1 MKVKLIAH
9 TPEPE
14 KVVAA
19 AAKLCYS
26 SATDIDTLME
36 GLAPE
41 KNEKFINH
49 LISMGHESPLEHVS
63 FTFGVEGVSRVLL
76 AELTRHRIA
85 SYSVRSM
92 RYVDEGNFE
101 YVTPKIIQDKN
112 FGESYDEAI
121 AKCRE
126 LYLEMVKAG
135 VPKEDARMVL
145 PNSTHTRIIFTM
157 NLRSLLNMLSL
168 RMCTRA
174 QWEIREM
181 AHAIWEICK
190 KKFPALFATAGPSC
204 IYNGYCPEGDKSC
217 GRMPTIEKLHEA
229 YKLVKHSH
237 AH

>member
-26 SATDIDTLME
+26 SAADIDTLME
-36 GLAPE
+36 GLTPE
-41 KNEKFINH
+41 KNQEFIQH

-63 FTFGVEGVSRVLL
+63 FTFGVEEVSRVLL

-92 RYVDEGNFE
+92 RYVDESNFD
-101 YVTPKIIQDKN
+101 YVVPDTVKKN
-112 FGESYDEAI
+112 GYENKYNDVVS
-121 AKCRE
+121 KCRE
-126 LYLEMVKAG
+126 LYLDMVKNG

-168 RMCTRA
+168 RLCSRA
-174 QWEIREM
+174 QWEIRHM
-181 AHAIWEICK
+181 AFEIWTICK
-190 KKFPALFATAGPSC
+190 KKFPALFVNAGASC
-204 IYNGYCPEGDKSC
+204 IHLGYCPEGDKSC
-217 GRMPTIEKLHEA
+217 GIVPTIEQFHEA
-229 YKLVKHSH
+229 WGSVHH
-237 AH
+237 QVH